1 MRIRQ
6 SFLAIQPT
14 PPSKICRASAYYII
28 YLNDSV
34 CPSHSLRKPMKEE
47 NVVLLGHI
55 NELRRLTVEASTAT
69 VQYESAVLLLDIY
82 ERMLQNM
89 GIMDFGKE
97 ETRH

>member
-1 MRIRQ
+1 
-6 SFLAIQPT
+6 
-14 PPSKICRASAYYII
+14 
-28 YLNDSV
+28 
-34 CPSHSLRKPMKEE
+34 MKEE

-55 NELRRLTVEASTAT
+55 NELRRLTVEASSVT

-97 ETRH
+97 ETKH